1 MKKHIIIFL
10 TLALLLLQS
19 CYCYQVVNKD
29 GARAIQ
35 KKYKIKQSS
44 KLEKVRLIASTDST
58 ITVRNKKNVERTV
71 VIKNLKKIK
80 KRYFSYTKTALLP
93 VGVVVVGITAV
104 LAIGGSHFGPSF

>member
-1 MKKHIIIFL
+1 MKIHTIIFL
-10 TLALLLLQS
+10 TVALLLLQS

-29 GARAIQ
+29 GVHAIN

-58 ITVRNKKNVERTV
+58 ITVRNKNNVERTV
-71 VIKNLKKIK
+71 ANKDLKKIK

-104 LAIGGSHFGPSF
+104 LAIGGNHFGPNF